1 VALQHRVLESLAT
14 ARNYIAWLSSLA
26 GPYLGDDPL
35 EIGSGA
41 GDYAAAWLAGGVER
55 LTVSEVD
62 PRLLAGLRSRFA
74 GDERVRVRELEL
86 TAEADGAYSA
96 VVAFN
101 VLEHI
106 ADDVGALRGAR
117 SLVRPGGAVVML
129 VPAFGF
135 AMSRFDRAIGH
146 HRRYTKATLRTAFAG
161 AGIDVERLEYV
172 NAPGLPAWIL
182 AMKWLRGEP
191 REGLLLTAWDR
202 LVVPIARRV
211 EAAKA
216 PPFGQSL
223 LAVGRARAGPSAA
236 P

>member
-1 VALQHRVLESLAT
+1 MAAGGEALQHRVLESLAT

-26 GPYLGDDPL
+26 RPYLGDDPL
-35 EIGSGA
+35 EVGSGA
-41 GDYAAAWLAGGVER
+41 GDYAAAWLAAGVER
-55 LTVSEVD
+55 LTVTEAD
-62 PRLLAGLRSRFA
+62 PRLLAELRSRFA
-74 GDERVRVRELEL
+74 GDGRVVVRDLDL
-86 TAEADGAYSA
+86 TADAEGAHSA

-117 SLVRPGGAVVML
+117 SLARPGGAVVMF

-146 HRRYTKATLRTAFAG
+146 QRRYTKATLRAAYEQ
-161 AGIDVERLEYV
+161 AGIQVERLDYV
-172 NAPGLPAWIL
+172 NAPGLPAWIV

-191 REGLLLTAWDR
+191 REGRLLSAWDR
-202 LVVPIARRV
+202 LVVPVARRL

-223 LAVGRARAGPSAA
+223 LAVGRTR
-236 P
+236 